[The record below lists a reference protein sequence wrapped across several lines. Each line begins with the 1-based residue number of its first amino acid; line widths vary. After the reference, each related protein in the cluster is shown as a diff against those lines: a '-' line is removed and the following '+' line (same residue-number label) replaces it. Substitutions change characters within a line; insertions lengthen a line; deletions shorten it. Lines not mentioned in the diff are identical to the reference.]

1 MKSKAGLGRT
11 SKSLRH
17 DIGATVMREDWEADI
32 EADLLENGQYAPVLV
47 FVPPSDIGPPIR
59 RRLGGEYAHPEL
71 AKMAALDA
79 FVEMSRR

>member
-1 MKSKAGLGRT
+1 MNSKAGRAKNSG
-11 SKSLRH
+11 SKRLSVGVAAM
-17 DIGATVMREDWEADI
+17 DEDWQADVD
-32 EADLLENGQYAPVLV
+32 ADLLDNGLYAPVLV
-47 FVPPSDIGPPIR
+47 VVPPPSVGPPIR